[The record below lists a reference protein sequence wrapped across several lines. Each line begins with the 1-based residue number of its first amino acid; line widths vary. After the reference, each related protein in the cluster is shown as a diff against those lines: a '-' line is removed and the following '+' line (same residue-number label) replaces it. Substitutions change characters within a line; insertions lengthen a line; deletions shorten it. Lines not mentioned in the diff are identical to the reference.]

1 MQHNLSEVKSDV
13 KLMKDN
19 FSELFAKLD
28 EFISLYKKQEQELLM
43 LISQMKRLEE
53 RVAKLESR
61 GLRVAGKITID
72 GLKIFFEEGNWLLL
86 RPSGTEPL
94 VRVYAETPNQK
105 QTRHIIEIASQWI
118 KEKLGT

>member
-1 MQHNLSEVKSDV
+1 MAELTKKDIKEAVTEALEPFANAVEQDFKGVDDRFNKVDSRLDKVDGRLDKVDSRLDKLEFDVAEVKSDV

-61 GLRVAGKITID
+61 G
-72 GLKIFFEEGNWLLL
+72 
-86 RPSGTEPL
+86 
-94 VRVYAETPNQK
+94 Q
-105 QTRHIIEIASQWI
+105 
-118 KEKLGT
+118 